1 MIYLSF
7 ECAGKVYDI
16 LLELFCL
23 DPPIHLLEIL
33 CSYFIFVFDLKNADC
48 MLFVLLHL
56 DSHLFRNHMK
66 NSQVLIHF
74 LLCFGRNLL
83 TL

>member
-7 ECAGKVYDI
+7 ECAGIVYGI
-16 LLELFCL
+16 QLELFCL

-33 CSYFIFVFDLKNADC
+33 YSYFIFVFDLKNAGY